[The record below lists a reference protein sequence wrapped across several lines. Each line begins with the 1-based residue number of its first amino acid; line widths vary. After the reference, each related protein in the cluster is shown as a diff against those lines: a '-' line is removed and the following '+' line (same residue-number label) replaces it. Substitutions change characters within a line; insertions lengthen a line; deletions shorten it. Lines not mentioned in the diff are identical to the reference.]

1 MKKQFIVM
9 VLSALP
15 FLAMGQ
21 IPVTDVAAG
30 AQLSSLNMQVTM
42 LSQSVTQTNSKLA
55 NLNSKVQNTNQKLEQ
70 ANDYLKKL
78 AELKEEEINTYKNA
92 PDNRLVSYQKET
104 LLMEKKR
111 IVLQVK
117 QLLQNLER
125 FEYITENEKSKTE
138 DRLSGM
144 VTQVLLIW
152 DQTTNLLNAN
162 DKIIPAN
169 ERQKMLE
176 ETLDVFRKCISRM
189 EQDQTWLAM
198 VNKRRKSQKELF
210 GF

>member
-1 MKKQFIVM
+1 
-9 VLSALP
+9 
-15 FLAMGQ
+15 MGQ

>member
-30 AQLSSLNMQVTM
+30 AQLSLLNRQVTK